1 MISIDV
7 DVDLEAEI
15 GHKVNEGVM
24 KYLEAGADRGFAEA
38 TERAP
43 VDRGELLRN
52 MFTPE
57 RKMNQIQ
64 WGVRD
69 TPYARP
75 MEEGTAP
82 FHPPLE
88 PLLEWSQRVT
98 GEKGLGYYVALHKIP
113 TEGIT
118 AQPYIEPGVR
128 SQVSWYDSHSAK
140 KYIDREFR

>member
-1 MISIDV
+1 
-7 DVDLEAEI
+7 
-15 GHKVNEGVM
+15 
-24 KYLEAGADRGFAEA
+24 
-38 TERAP
+38 
-43 VDRGELLRN
+43 
-52 MFTPE
+52 
-57 RKMNQIQ
+57 MNQIR

-118 AQPYIEPGVR
+118 AQPYIAPGVR
-128 SQVSWYDSHSAK
+128 SQVSWYDSHSPK